1 MVEKLGIP
9 TVSIIGSG
17 FVKQAQVVIKGL
29 GVPLAV
35 GVYPGAPMVDGDAE
49 LAAKVEKNLA
59 PELVAGLTRDLARP
73 AAPARADSEPAR
85 GQIVFSGN
93 FDEVQDYFHEQLW
106 SDGLP
111 VVPPTRE
118 RVHAFLEYTDRSA
131 DDVFLIAPPEGREAS
146 IYSIAVNGVMAGC
159 RPEYMPVLIAI
170 VEAMCD
176 PNFRLEDAG
185 STPSIEP
192 LIIVSGPI
200 IQDLDLNAGQGV
212 MKIGRQANSSIG
224 RFLRL
229 YLRNICGY
237 RIPPGDGDKGS
248 IGFTFNVALAENE
261 PWARDIGWPTFGEE
275 MGFAK
280 ADSVVSIQ
288 SVVSFTSPTY
298 TSGADAESHARMF
311 VEAMGPAFRHWCYSG
326 VKRGLWNPLFV
337 IGPSIAKT
345 IASQWT
351 KDQLRDYL
359 WRNMTMPAD
368 KMEYMAMQAGA
379 ETMDFHE
386 LVKEGLI
393 PADYIASDDPKRE
406 VRMIVKPEHIGIV
419 VAGDP
424 GRNQSRGYMSNHIQA
439 PRTSRRIDL
448 PARWPQIMAGVAG
461 ISKARGR

>member
-35 GVYPGAPMVDGDAE
+35 GVYPGAPMVDSDAE

-185 STPSIEP
+185 STPGWEP
-192 LIIVSGPI
+192 MVVVSGTI
-200 IQDLDLNAGQGV
+200 IKELNLNYGQGV
-212 MKIGRQANSSIG
+212 MRAGRQANTSIG
-224 RFLRL
+224 RFMRM
-229 YLRNICGY
+229 YLRNVCGY
-237 RIPPGDGDKGS
+237 RIPPGAGDKGS
-248 IGFTFNVALAENE
+248 IGQNFIVALAEDE
-261 PWARDIGWPTFGEE
+261 DSAAQLGWSTFGEDC
-275 MGFAK
+275 GFAQGEN
-280 ADSVVSIQ
+280 AVTVQ
-288 SVVSFTSPTY
+288 SVVCISPPLYSAGDTALGHVQQFTDILSRVFAY
-298 TSGADAESHARMF
+298 G
-311 VEAMGPAFRHWCYSG
+311 CYSG
-326 VKRGLWNPLFV
+326 VKRGFWTPLIIVGPGIAQV
-337 IGPSIAKT
+337 IAREWSKDKVKT
-345 IASQWT
+345 
-351 KDQLRDYL
+351 YL
-359 WRNMTMPAD
+359 WENMT
-368 KMEYMAMQAGA
+368 
-379 ETMDFHE
+379 
-386 LVKEGLI
+386 I
-393 PADYIASDDPKRE
+393 PASLMKHFCWQTAATTIDFSKLVEEGTLPERYAASDDPDRPIP
-406 VRMIVKPEHIGIV
+406 MIVQPDHIGLV

-424 GRNQSRGYMSNHIQA
+424 ERNQSRGYMSNNTQGS
-439 PRTSRRIDL
+439 RTSRRVVL
-448 PARWPQIMAGVAG
+448 PKRWPELL
-461 ISKARGR
+461 ARHKSH